1 MSFQSLAS
9 LPQTGLYG
17 TPGWIEERGIID
29 VLSPFVDSS
38 AVDTDFIRF
47 SGVDG
52 SVVQKL
58 RPLLPVENLNDRQNN
73 APPLDVFV
81 QAAVTNP
88 HILLGGYLV
97 LSPRWDERIS
107 IDSVYIEDSSARD
120 YQDSPWA
127 LIYEDGVWERLQER
141 LGFDGYCRPDECE
154 PIACMDEAHG
164 PGWWL
169 WWD

>member
-1 MSFQSLAS
+1 MASHSLAS
-9 LPQTGLYG
+9 LPTSGLYG
-17 TPGWIEERGIID
+17 ASGWIEDNGI
-29 VLSPFVDSS
+29 LQLMRPYVDSPS
-38 AVDTDFIRF
+38 ICADFARF
-47 SGVDG
+47 SGVNG
-52 SVVQKL
+52 HIAQEV
-58 RPLLPVENLNDRQNN
+58 RPLLPVDNLADRQNN
-73 APPLDVFV
+73 APPLDLFF
-81 QAAVTNP
+81 AAAFADSHV
-88 HILLGGYLV
+88 LLGGYLV
-97 LSPRWDERIS
+97 LSPRWDERMS